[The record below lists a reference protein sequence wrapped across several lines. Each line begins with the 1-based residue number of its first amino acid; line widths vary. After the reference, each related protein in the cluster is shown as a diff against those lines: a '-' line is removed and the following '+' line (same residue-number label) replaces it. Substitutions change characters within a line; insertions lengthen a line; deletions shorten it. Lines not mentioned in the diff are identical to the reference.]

1 MWAEPTYELVGFV
14 MRSTAGE
21 RVSLGIAPCIVYM
34 EEMKPEAH
42 ASAPENS
49 APSACPAEKG
59 PIYVTRA
66 VLPPAEVYKRYLDE
80 VFDSGH
86 LTNEG
91 RFAVQLEKELAARF
105 DVPYFSLCTNGT
117 LSLQL
122 ALRLKGL
129 QGREVIT
136 TPFTYVATASALL
149 WEGCTPVFADVD
161 EETLC
166 LSPKA
171 VEEALSDATAGI
183 LPVHIYGNACDVE
196 GFAALSAQYNL
207 ACIYDAAQAV
217 GSAYKG
223 KSLLAYGDAAICSFH
238 ATKVFHTVE
247 GGGVVVHNAGE
258 QRQVGLLRAFGHR
271 GDEHY
276 GLGINAKLSELHAV
290 MGLAL
295 LPQLDANIRAR
306 KRVTRLYDACF
317 PVPGL
322 RRPVL
327 REGLDYNYSYY
338 PVLFDDPAHRERA
351 VARMNEAG
359 IYPRRY
365 FSPAVNTIEYMPVKK
380 ACPVAEDAARR
391 TLCLPLYAELPE
403 QAVERIIRIIK
414 KSLTA

>member
-1 MWAEPTYELVGFV
+1 
-14 MRSTAGE
+14 
-21 RVSLGIAPCIVYM
+21 
-34 EEMKPEAH
+34 MKGTEKK
-42 ASAPENS
+42 SAPKVDGRLE
-49 APSACPAEKG
+49 PSPEEAVF
-59 PIYVTRA
+59 VTRA
-66 VLPPAEVYKRYLDE
+66 VLPPADIYKRYLDE

-91 RFAVQLEKELAARF
+91 RFAVRLEKELAERF
-105 DVPYFSLCTNGT
+105 AVPYLSLCTNGT

-129 QGREVIT
+129 HGKKVIT

-149 WEGCTPVFADVD
+149 WEWCTPVFADVD

-171 VEEALSDATAGI
+171 VEEALGEDTAGV
-183 LPVHIYGNACDVE
+183 LPVHIYGNACDVD
-196 GFAALSAQYNL
+196 GFADL
-207 ACIYDAAQAV
+207 AARRGLVCIYDAAQAV
-217 GSAYKG
+217 GSTYKG
-223 KSLLAYGDAAICSFH
+223 KSLLAFGDAAVCSFH

-247 GGGVVVHNAGE
+247 GGGVVVHSAE
-258 QRQVGLLRAFGHR
+258 EKARIGLLRAFGHR

-295 LPQLDANIRAR
+295 LPQLEANIEARAR
-306 KRVTRLYDACF
+306 VSRMYDAHF

-322 RRPVL
+322 RRPML
-327 REGLDYNYSYY
+327 REGLGYNYSYY

-359 IYPRRY
+359 IHPRRY
-365 FSPAVNTIEYMPVKK
+365 FSPALNTIGYMPDKRS
-380 ACPVAEDAARR
+380 CPVAEHAALRA
-391 TLCLPLYAELPE
+391 LCLPLYAGLEE
-403 QAVERIIRIIK
+403 TDVERIVGLVRQSIR
-414 KSLTA
+414 